1 MNPLTIANAVAN
13 VIVVVAVAGMA
24 IRVFGDAKHQI
35 HSHPEL
41 FYIRKFIS
49 SLVICGAV
57 LNLVTLSTPNWT
69 EVILNYGFAGNYLF
83 SLYYHDRFTNR
94 SSAGVVAKVP
104 KPQRPRKPSGAPKT
118 SPNFATT
125 RKRRERASA
134 R

>member
-1 MNPLTIANAVAN
+1 MNPLTIANVVAN
-13 VIVVVAVAGMA
+13 VIVIASVTDMA
-24 IRVFGDAKHQI
+24 IRVFGNSDHRI
-35 HSHPEL
+35 HAHPEL
-41 FYIRKFIS
+41 FYIRKFVS

-57 LNLVTLSTPNWT
+57 LNIATLSTPNWT
-69 EVILNYGFAGNYLF
+69 EIILNYGFAANYLF
-83 SLYYHDRFTNR
+83 SCYYDRFTNC

>member
-1 MNPLTIANAVAN
+1 MNPLTIANVVAD
-13 VIVVVAVAGMA
+13 VIVIASVADMA
-24 IRVFGDAKHQI
+24 IRVFGNSDHRI
-35 HSHPEL
+35 HAHPEL
-41 FYIRKFIS
+41 FYIRKFVS

-57 LNLVTLSTPNWT
+57 LNIATLSTPNWT
-69 EVILNYGFAGNYLF
+69 EIILNYGFAANYLF
-83 SLYYHDRFTNR
+83 SCYYDRFTNR
-94 SSAGVVAKVP
+94 SNAGVVAKVP

>member
-13 VIVVVAVAGMA
+13 GIVAVSVAGMA
-24 IRVFGDAKHQI
+24 IRVFGDPKHQI
-35 HSHPEL
+35 HGHKEL

-69 EVILNYGFAGNYLF
+69 EVILNYGFAANYIF
-83 SLYYHDRFTNR
+83 SLYYHGRTSRPSNFKSASDLPKR
-94 SSAGVVAKVP
+94 STARRNGDSAKG
-104 KPQRPRKPSGAPKT
+104 KPRSAPSRAG
-118 SPNFATT
+118 
-125 RKRRERASA
+125 RKRAST

>member
-1 MNPLTIANAVAN
+1 MNPLTIANVVAN
-13 VIVVVAVAGMA
+13 VIVIASVTDMA
-24 IRVFGDAKHQI
+24 IRVFGNSDHRI
-35 HSHPEL
+35 HAHPEL
-41 FYIRKFIS
+41 FYIRKFVS

-57 LNLVTLSTPNWT
+57 LNLATLSTPNWT
-69 EVILNYGFAGNYLF
+69 EVILNYGFAANYLF
-83 SLYYHDRFTNR
+83 SCYYDRFTNR